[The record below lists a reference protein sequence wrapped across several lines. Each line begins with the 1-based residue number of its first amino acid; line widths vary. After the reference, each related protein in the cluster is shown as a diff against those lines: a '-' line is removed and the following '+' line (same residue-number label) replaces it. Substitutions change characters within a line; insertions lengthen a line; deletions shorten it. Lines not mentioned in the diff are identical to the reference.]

1 MNWHWIKDVAGSKD
15 AALLLSLTVNVVAFY
30 AIWRLWQGYRILMNQ
45 VTGMLVDLVK
55 ELGVMAT
62 NLSGRKD
69 G

>member
-15 AALLLSLTVNVVAFY
+15 AALLLSLTVNAVAFY
-30 AIWRLWQGYRILMNQ
+30 AIWRLWQGYRNLMDR

-55 ELGVMAT
+55 ELGVMAA
-62 NLSGRKD
+62 NLSGQKD